1 MKKIIYILVLVL
13 SFSCASTQAQNY
25 KTHKVQRG
33 ETVESIAKAY
43 NISTSTI
50 YKLNPDSKKKLKPNS
65 VLILPEPKTTT
76 ASGSKVTVTK
86 ELTGFKKHKVKR
98 KETLYSLSK
107 KYDVT
112 QDEIKKHNKFLYAN
126 NLRKG
131 DRLEIPVYKII
142 TKVEEVTETTKQ
154 YTVQPKEG
162 KWRIA
167 YKFGITVAE
176 LEALNPD
183 MPAVLQPGQT
193 IKVPNLEKDTIKQ
206 VDNTYSYY
214 TVLPKE
220 GFYRIKVKTGADKDM
235 LEKLNPALAETG
247 LKEGMILKIPFNS
260 QFITDEAV
268 TNTTDIITTSTD
280 TIVEQVDGTIKSFD
294 QLSGKMIDTDAKRIA
309 IMLPFKLNKVNV
321 DSVADTKAFI
331 KRDLSAKISLD
342 FYSGALIALDSL
354 QKLGVNLEVDVY
366 DTKNMKSELNS
377 ILRENDFSTTN
388 AVIGPL
394 MADNF
399 NTVASALENKNV
411 IAVSPIIKK
420 VNIGNNVFQSRPSD
434 EALKNKIISHFKAD
448 STANI
453 VIVTDIK
460 NKVASTTF
468 KNQFKGATLV
478 TSRTDRKTKKD
489 AYYVFEQDLVSVLK
503 PGKNV
508 VFLQTKDDGYVSN
521 VSSILNSL
529 ITDDLKIIL
538 ATTDKSKA
546 FDDEDVSND
555 HLSNLSFTF
564 PSVSKMINVEGEN
577 SFVNLYKSKYK
588 ETPNAYAV
596 RGFDV
601 TMDVVLRLVTSEN
614 LPQSVEDAPLTAYVE
629 NKFGYKK
636 KTFGGYYND
645 TVYLVQ
651 YKDLMIVEVKQ

>member
-13 SFSCASTQAQNY
+13 SFSCVSTQAQNY
-25 KTHKVQRG
+25 KTHKVKKG

-43 NISTSTI
+43 NIPTSTI
-50 YKLNPDSKKKLKPNS
+50 YKLNPDSRRKLKPNS
-65 VLILPEPKTTT
+65 VLILPEPKKEE
-76 ASGSKVTVTK
+76 AKASKVTVTK
-86 ELTGFKKHKVKR
+86 ELTGYTKHKVRR
-98 KETLYSLSK
+98 KETLYSLSQ
-107 KYDVT
+107 KYNVT
-112 QDEIKKHNKFLYAN
+112 QDEIKKHNTFLYAN

-131 DRLEIPVYKII
+131 DRLQIPVYKTI
-142 TKVEEVTETTKQ
+142 TKVEEVTEATKQ

-176 LEALNPD
+176 LEALNPE
-183 MPAVLQPGQT
+183 MGAVLQPGQT
-193 IKVPNLEKDTIKQ
+193 IKVPNLNKDVIKQ
-206 VDNTYSYY
+206 VDETYSYY

-220 GFYRIKVKTGADKDM
+220 GFYRIKVKTGANKST
-235 LEKLNPALAETG
+235 LEKLNPALAESG
-247 LKEGMILKIPFNS
+247 LKEGMILKIPYNS
-260 QFITDEAV
+260 QLPTNANVPV
-268 TNTTDIITTSTD
+268 TIAD
-280 TIVEQVDGTIKSFD
+280 TITEQVEGTIKSFD
-294 QLSGKMIDTDAKRIA
+294 QLSGKIIDTEQKRIA

-321 DSVADTKAFI
+321 DSVANTKAFI
-331 KRDLSAKISLD
+331 KKDLSTKISLD

-366 DTKNMKSELNS
+366 DTKNLKSELNT
-377 ILRENDFSTTN
+377 ILRNNDFSNTN

-399 NTVASALENKNV
+399 NTVASALKSENV

-420 VNIGNNVFQSRPSD
+420 VNLGANVFQSRPSD
-434 EALKNKIISHFKAD
+434 DALKNKIIAHFKAD

-453 VIVTDIK
+453 VVVTDIK
-460 NKVASTTF
+460 NKLASTKL
-468 KNQFKGATLV
+468 KNQFKNATLV
-478 TSRTDRKTKKD
+478 TSRTDRKTKED

-503 PGKNV
+503 SGKNI
-508 VFLQTKDDGYVSN
+508 VFLETKDDGYVSN

-529 ITDDLKIIL
+529 ITDDLKITL

-564 PSVSKMINVEGEN
+564 PSVSKMISEEDNN
-577 SFVNLYKSKYK
+577 SFVKQYKSKYK

-596 RGFDV
+596 RGFDL

-614 LPQSVEDAPLTAYVE
+614 LPQSVEDSPLTAYVE

-636 KTFGGYYND
+636 KLFGGYYND

>member
-13 SFSCASTQAQNY
+13 SFSCAATQAQNY
-25 KTHKVQRG
+25 KTHKVKRG
-33 ETVESIAKAY
+33 ETVESIAKVY

-65 VLILPEPKTTT
+65 VLILPEPKATNTET
-76 ASGSKVTVTK
+76 PKVTVTK
-86 ELTGFKKHKVKR
+86 ELTGFAKHKVRR

-112 QDEIKKHNKFLYAN
+112 QDEIKKHNTFLYAN

-131 DRLEIPVYKII
+131 DRLEIPVYKTI
-142 TKVEEVTETTKQ
+142 TTVVEDTTKK

-176 LEALNPD
+176 LEALNPE
-183 MPAVLQPGQT
+183 MGEVLQPGQS
-193 IKVPNLEKDTIKQ
+193 IIVPNLKKETIKQ

-220 GFYRIKVKTGADKDM
+220 GFYRIKVKTGADKTT
-235 LEKLNPALAETG
+235 LEKLNPTLAESG

-260 QFITDEAV
+260 QYTTDEAI
-268 TNTTDIITTSTD
+268 TNTTTTITTD
-280 TIVEQVDGTIKSFD
+280 TIVEQVDGTIKSLD
-294 QLSGKMIDTDAKRIA
+294 QLSGKIIDTEGKRIA

-342 FYSGALIALDSL
+342 FYSGALLALDSL
-354 QKLGVNLEVDVY
+354 QKLGVNLQVDVY

-377 ILRENDFSTTN
+377 ILRNNDFSTTN

-399 NTVASALENKNV
+399 NTAAAALENKNV

-420 VNIGNNVFQSRPSD
+420 VKLGNNVFQSRPSD
-434 EALKNKIISHFKAD
+434 DALKNKIIAHFKAD

-453 VIVTDIK
+453 IVVTDIK
-460 NKVASTTF
+460 NKPASTTL
-468 KNQFKGATLV
+468 KNQFTGATLV
-478 TSRTDRKTKKD
+478 TSRTNRKTKAD

-564 PSVSKMINVEGEN
+564 PSVSKMISEEDDN
-577 SFVNLYKSKYK
+577 SFVKHYKSKYK

>member
-13 SFSCASTQAQNY
+13 SFSCVSTQAQNY
-25 KTHKVQRG
+25 KTHKVKKG

-43 NISTSTI
+43 NIPISTI
-50 YKLNPDSKKKLKPNS
+50 YKLNPDSRKKLKPNS
-65 VLILPEPKTTT
+65 VLILPEPKKTE
-76 ASGSKVTVTK
+76 AKASKVTVTK
-86 ELTGFKKHKVKR
+86 ELTGYTKHKVRR
-98 KETLYSLSK
+98 KETLYSLSQ
-107 KYDVT
+107 KYNVT
-112 QDEIKKHNKFLYAN
+112 QDEIKKHNTFLYAN

-131 DRLEIPVYKII
+131 DRLQIPVYKTI
-142 TKVEEVTETTKQ
+142 TKVEEVTEATKQ

-176 LEALNPD
+176 LEALNPE
-183 MPAVLQPGQT
+183 MGAVLQPGQT
-193 IKVPNLEKDTIKQ
+193 IKVPNLNKDVIKQ
-206 VDNTYSYY
+206 VDETYSYY

-220 GFYRIKVKTGADKDM
+220 GFYRIKVKTGANKST
-235 LEKLNPALAETG
+235 LEKLNPALAESG
-247 LKEGMILKIPFNS
+247 LKEGMILKIPYNS
-260 QFITDEAV
+260 QLPTNANVPV
-268 TNTTDIITTSTD
+268 TIAD
-280 TIVEQVDGTIKSFD
+280 TITEQIEGTIKSFD
-294 QLSGKMIDTDAKRIA
+294 QLSGKIIDTEQKRIA

-321 DSVADTKAFI
+321 DSVANTKAFI
-331 KRDLSAKISLD
+331 KKDLSTKISLD

-366 DTKNMKSELNS
+366 DTKNLKSELNT
-377 ILRENDFSTTN
+377 ILRNNDFSNTN

-399 NTVASALENKNV
+399 NTVASALKSENV

-420 VNIGNNVFQSRPSD
+420 VNLGANVFQSRPSD
-434 EALKNKIISHFKAD
+434 DALKNKIIAHFKAD

-453 VIVTDIK
+453 VVVTDIK
-460 NKVASTTF
+460 NKLASTKL
-468 KNQFKGATLV
+468 KNQFKNATLV
-478 TSRTDRKTKKD
+478 TSRTDRKTKED

-503 PGKNV
+503 PGKNI
-508 VFLQTKDDGYVSN
+508 VFLETKDDGYVSN

-529 ITDDLKIIL
+529 ITDDLKITL

-564 PSVSKMINVEGEN
+564 PSVSKMISEEDNN
-577 SFVNLYKSKYK
+577 SFVKQYKSKYK

-596 RGFDV
+596 RGFDL

-614 LPQSVEDAPLTAYVE
+614 LPQSVEDSPLTAYVE

-636 KTFGGYYND
+636 KLFGGYYND

>member
-1 MKKIIYILVLVL
+1 MKKIIYILVLVF
-13 SFSCASTQAQNY
+13 SFSCATSQAQNY
-25 KTHKVQRG
+25 KTHKVKNG

-50 YKLNPDSKKKLKPNS
+50 YKLNPDSRKKLKPNS
-65 VLILPEPKTTT
+65 VLILPEPKTSNTKT
-76 ASGSKVTVTK
+76 SKVTETK
-86 ELTGFKKHKVKR
+86 ELTGYTKHKVRR
-98 KETLYSLSK
+98 KETLYSLSQ
-107 KYDVT
+107 KYNVT
-112 QDEIKKHNKFLYAN
+112 QDEIKKHNTFLYAN

-131 DRLEIPVYKII
+131 DRLEIPVYKTI
-142 TKVEEVTETTKQ
+142 TKVEEVTDSTKQ

-167 YKFGITVAE
+167 YKYGITVAE
-176 LEALNPD
+176 LEALNPE
-183 MPAVLQPGQT
+183 MVEVLQPGQT
-193 IKVPNLEKDTIKQ
+193 IKVPNLDKEVIKQ
-206 VDNTYSYY
+206 LDDTYSYY

-220 GFYRIKVKTGADKDM
+220 GFYRIKVKTGADKST
-235 LEKLNPALAETG
+235 LESLNPTLSKLG
-247 LKEGMILKIPFNS
+247 LKEGMILKIPYNS
-260 QFITDEAV
+260 QLPTDAAV
-268 TNTTDIITTSTD
+268 PVTD
-280 TIVEQVDGTIKSFD
+280 TATEQAEGEIKSFD
-294 QLSGKMIDTDAKRIA
+294 QLSGKMIDTEFKRIA

-321 DSVADTKAFI
+321 DSVENTKAFI
-331 KRDLSAKISLD
+331 KKDLSAKISLD

-366 DTKNMKSELNS
+366 DTKNLKSELNT
-377 ILRENDFSTTN
+377 ILRDNDFSSTN

-411 IAVSPIIKK
+411 MAVSPIIKK
-420 VNIGNNVFQSRPSD
+420 VNLRGNVFQSRPSD
-434 EALKNKIISHFKAD
+434 EALKNKIITHFKAD

-453 VIVTDIK
+453 VVVTDLK
-460 NKVASTTF
+460 NKVASTKL
-468 KNQFKGATLV
+468 KNEFIGATMV
-478 TSRTDRKTKKD
+478 SSRTNRKTKED
-489 AYYVFEQDLVSVLK
+489 AYYVFEQDLVNVLK
-503 PGKNV
+503 PGRNV
-508 VFLQTKDDGYVSN
+508 VFVQTKDAGYVSN

-538 ATTDKSKA
+538 ATTEKSKA

-564 PSVSKMINVEGEN
+564 PSVSKMISEEDNN
-577 SFVNLYKSKYK
+577 SFVKQYKSKYK

-614 LPQSVEDAPLTAYVE
+614 LSQSVEDSPLTAYVE

-636 KTFGGYYND
+636 KPFGGYYND

-651 YKDLMIVEVKQ
+651 YKDLTIVEVKQ

>member
-1 MKKIIYILVLVL
+1 V
-13 SFSCASTQAQNY
+13 STQAQNY
-25 KTHKVQRG
+25 KTHKVKKG

-50 YKLNPDSKKKLKPNS
+50 YKLNPDSRKKLKPNS
-65 VLILPEPKTTT
+65 VLILPEPKKEE
-76 ASGSKVTVTK
+76 AKASKVTVTK
-86 ELTGFKKHKVKR
+86 ELTGYTKHKVRR
-98 KETLYSLSK
+98 KETLYSLSQ
-107 KYDVT
+107 KYNVT
-112 QDEIKKHNKFLYAN
+112 QDEIKKHNTFLYAN

-131 DRLEIPVYKII
+131 DRLQIPVYKTI
-142 TKVEEVTETTKQ
+142 TKVEEVTEATKQ

-176 LEALNPD
+176 LEALNPE
-183 MPAVLQPGQT
+183 MGAVLQPGQT
-193 IKVPNLEKDTIKQ
+193 IKVPNLNKDVIKQ
-206 VDNTYSYY
+206 VDETYSYY

-220 GFYRIKVKTGADKDM
+220 GFYRIKVKTGANKST
-235 LEKLNPALAETG
+235 LEKLNPALAESG
-247 LKEGMILKIPFNS
+247 LKEGMILKIPYNS
-260 QFITDEAV
+260 QLPTNANVPV
-268 TNTTDIITTSTD
+268 TIAD
-280 TIVEQVDGTIKSFD
+280 TITEQIEGTIKSFD
-294 QLSGKMIDTDAKRIA
+294 QLSGKIIDTEQKRIA

-321 DSVADTKAFI
+321 DSVANTKAFI
-331 KRDLSAKISLD
+331 KKDLSTKISLD

-366 DTKNMKSELNS
+366 DTKNLKSELNT
-377 ILRENDFSTTN
+377 ILRNNDFSNTN

-399 NTVASALENKNV
+399 NTVASALKSENV

-420 VNIGNNVFQSRPSD
+420 VNLGANVFQSRPSD
-434 EALKNKIISHFKAD
+434 DALKNKIIAHFKAD

-453 VIVTDIK
+453 VVVTDIK
-460 NKVASTTF
+460 NKLASTKL
-468 KNQFKGATLV
+468 KNQFKNATLV
-478 TSRTDRKTKKD
+478 TSRTDRKTKED

-503 PGKNV
+503 PGKNI
-508 VFLQTKDDGYVSN
+508 VFLETKDDGYVSN

-529 ITDDLKIIL
+529 ITDDLKITL

-564 PSVSKMINVEGEN
+564 PSVSKMISEEDNN
-577 SFVNLYKSKYK
+577 SFVKQYKSKYK

-596 RGFDV
+596 RGFDL

-614 LPQSVEDAPLTAYVE
+614 LPQSVEDSPLTAYVE

-636 KTFGGYYND
+636 KLFGGYYND

>member
-13 SFSCASTQAQNY
+13 SFSCVSTQAQNY
-25 KTHKVQRG
+25 KTHKVKKG

-43 NISTSTI
+43 NISTSAI
-50 YKLNPDSKKKLKPNS
+50 YKLNPDSRKKLKPNS
-65 VLILPEPKTTT
+65 VLILPEPKKTETK
-76 ASGSKVTVTK
+76 ASKVTVTK
-86 ELTGFKKHKVKR
+86 ELTGYTKHKVRR
-98 KETLYSLSK
+98 KETLYSLSQ
-107 KYDVT
+107 KYNVT
-112 QDEIKKHNKFLYAN
+112 QDEIKKHNTFLYAN

-131 DRLEIPVYKII
+131 DRLQIPVYKTI
-142 TKVEEVTETTKQ
+142 TKVEEVTEATKQ

-176 LEALNPD
+176 LEALNPE
-183 MPAVLQPGQT
+183 MGAVLQPGQT
-193 IKVPNLEKDTIKQ
+193 IKVPNLNKDVIKQ
-206 VDNTYSYY
+206 VDETYSYY

-220 GFYRIKVKTGADKDM
+220 GFYRIKVKTGANKST
-235 LEKLNPALAETG
+235 LEKLNPALAESG
-247 LKEGMILKIPFNS
+247 LKEGMILKIPYNS
-260 QFITDEAV
+260 QLPTNANVPV
-268 TNTTDIITTSTD
+268 TIAD
-280 TIVEQVDGTIKSFD
+280 TITEQIEGTIKSFD
-294 QLSGKMIDTDAKRIA
+294 QLSGKIIDTEQKRIA

-321 DSVADTKAFI
+321 DSVANTKAFI
-331 KRDLSAKISLD
+331 KKDLSTKISLD

-366 DTKNMKSELNS
+366 DTKNLKSELNT
-377 ILRENDFSTTN
+377 ILRNNDFSNTN

-399 NTVASALENKNV
+399 NTVASALKSENV

-420 VNIGNNVFQSRPSD
+420 VNLGANVFQSRPSD
-434 EALKNKIISHFKAD
+434 DALKNKIIAHFKAD

-453 VIVTDIK
+453 VVVTDIK
-460 NKVASTTF
+460 NKLASTKL
-468 KNQFKGATLV
+468 KNQFKNATLV
-478 TSRTDRKTKKD
+478 TSRTDRKTKED

-503 PGKNV
+503 PGKNI
-508 VFLQTKDDGYVSN
+508 VFLETKDDGYVSN

-529 ITDDLKIIL
+529 ITDDLKITL

-564 PSVSKMINVEGEN
+564 PSVSKMISEEDNN
-577 SFVNLYKSKYK
+577 SFVKQYKSKYK

-596 RGFDV
+596 RGFDL

-614 LPQSVEDAPLTAYVE
+614 LPQSVEDSPLTAYVE

-636 KTFGGYYND
+636 KLFGGYYND

>member
-13 SFSCASTQAQNY
+13 SFSCVSTQAQNY
-25 KTHKVQRG
+25 KTHKVKKG

-50 YKLNPDSKKKLKPNS
+50 YKLNPDSRKKLKPNS
-65 VLILPEPKTTT
+65 VLILPEPKKEETK
-76 ASGSKVTVTK
+76 ASKVTVTK
-86 ELTGFKKHKVKR
+86 ELTGYTKHKVRR
-98 KETLYSLSK
+98 KETLYSLSQ
-107 KYDVT
+107 KYNVT
-112 QDEIKKHNKFLYAN
+112 QDEIKKHNTFLYAN

-131 DRLEIPVYKII
+131 DRLQIPVYKTI
-142 TKVEEVTETTKQ
+142 TKVEEVTEATKQ

-176 LEALNPD
+176 LEALNPE
-183 MPAVLQPGQT
+183 MGAVLQPGQT
-193 IKVPNLEKDTIKQ
+193 IKVPNLNKDVIKQ
-206 VDNTYSYY
+206 VDETYSYY

-220 GFYRIKVKTGADKDM
+220 GFYRIKVKTGANKST
-235 LEKLNPALAETG
+235 LEKLNPALAESG
-247 LKEGMILKIPFNS
+247 LKEGMILKIPYNS
-260 QFITDEAV
+260 QLPTNANVPV
-268 TNTTDIITTSTD
+268 TIAD
-280 TIVEQVDGTIKSFD
+280 TITEQIEGTIKSFD
-294 QLSGKMIDTDAKRIA
+294 QLSGKIIDTEQKRIA

-321 DSVADTKAFI
+321 DSVANTKAFI
-331 KRDLSAKISLD
+331 KKDLSTKISLD

-366 DTKNMKSELNS
+366 DTKNLKSELNT
-377 ILRENDFSTTN
+377 ILRNNDFSNTN

-399 NTVASALENKNV
+399 NTVASALKSENV

-420 VNIGNNVFQSRPSD
+420 VSLGANVFQSRPSD
-434 EALKNKIISHFKAD
+434 DALKNKIIAHFKAD

-453 VIVTDIK
+453 VVVTDIK
-460 NKVASTTF
+460 NKLASTKL
-468 KNQFKGATLV
+468 KNQFKNATLV
-478 TSRTDRKTKKD
+478 TSRTDRKTKED

-503 PGKNV
+503 PGKNI
-508 VFLQTKDDGYVSN
+508 VFLETKDDGYVSN

-529 ITDDLKIIL
+529 ITDDLKITL

-564 PSVSKMINVEGEN
+564 PSVSKMISEEDNN
-577 SFVNLYKSKYK
+577 SFVKQYKSKYK

-596 RGFDV
+596 RGFDL

-614 LPQSVEDAPLTAYVE
+614 LPQSVEDSPLTAYVE

-636 KTFGGYYND
+636 KLFGGYYND

>member
-13 SFSCASTQAQNY
+13 SFSCVSTQAQNY
-25 KTHKVQRG
+25 KTHKVKKG

-43 NISTSTI
+43 NIPTSTI
-50 YKLNPDSKKKLKPNS
+50 YKLNPDSRRKLKPNS
-65 VLILPEPKTTT
+65 VLILPEPKKEE
-76 ASGSKVTVTK
+76 AKASKVTVTK
-86 ELTGFKKHKVKR
+86 ELTGYTKHKVRR
-98 KETLYSLSK
+98 KETLYSLSQ
-107 KYDVT
+107 KYNVT
-112 QDEIKKHNKFLYAN
+112 QDEIKKHNTFLYAN

-131 DRLEIPVYKII
+131 DRLQIPVYKTI
-142 TKVEEVTETTKQ
+142 TKVEEVTEATKQ

-176 LEALNPD
+176 LEALNPE
-183 MPAVLQPGQT
+183 MGAVLQPGQT
-193 IKVPNLEKDTIKQ
+193 IKVPNLNKDVIKQ
-206 VDNTYSYY
+206 VDETYSYY

-220 GFYRIKVKTGADKDM
+220 GFYRIKVKTGANKST
-235 LEKLNPALAETG
+235 LEKLNPALAESG
-247 LKEGMILKIPFNS
+247 LKEGMILKIPYNS
-260 QFITDEAV
+260 QLPTNANVPV
-268 TNTTDIITTSTD
+268 TIAD
-280 TIVEQVDGTIKSFD
+280 TITEQVEGTIKSFD
-294 QLSGKMIDTDAKRIA
+294 QLSGKIIDTEQKRIA

-321 DSVADTKAFI
+321 DSVANTKAFI
-331 KRDLSAKISLD
+331 KKDLSTKISLD

-366 DTKNMKSELNS
+366 DTKNLKSELNT
-377 ILRENDFSTTN
+377 ILRNNDFSNTN

-399 NTVASALENKNV
+399 NTVASALKSENV

-420 VNIGNNVFQSRPSD
+420 VNLGANVFQSRPSD
-434 EALKNKIISHFKAD
+434 DALKNKIIAHFKAD

-453 VIVTDIK
+453 VVVTDIK
-460 NKVASTTF
+460 NKLASTKL
-468 KNQFKGATLV
+468 KNQFKNATLV
-478 TSRTDRKTKKD
+478 TSRTDRKTKED

-503 PGKNV
+503 PGKNI
-508 VFLQTKDDGYVSN
+508 VFLETKDDGYVSN

-529 ITDDLKIIL
+529 ITDDLKITL

-564 PSVSKMINVEGEN
+564 PSVSKMISEEDNN
-577 SFVNLYKSKYK
+577 SFVKQYKSKYK

-596 RGFDV
+596 RGFDL

-614 LPQSVEDAPLTAYVE
+614 LPQSVEDSPLTAYVE

-636 KTFGGYYND
+636 KLFGGYYND